1 MPPRTSANPN
11 SMTATTP
18 RTPRPRPGLKAE
30 GEVWIWLT
38 GGTLALCVA
47 MIVGLLTLLAWQGM
61 RNFWPKPLLMVPTKS
76 VELILGKLQGEER
89 SKGDLSLPIGQERQS
104 ATATGS
110 DRSRGRRLYLR
121 TGNFEWTNRHF
132 TYVSDIDSDLNEA
145 WKPVDAWA
153 LERRKMGRLFAFPT
167 RMVWHA
173 PRFPDAMAK
182 PIAQCLEALKTIEV
196 ASENAPLSSLRQ
208 VLEDHQQKSLRSG
221 LDRWIEQRRN
231 EGYLICQKQADG
243 TLTPSSADTS
253 IVDNSPTQVVA
264 CLDAGEGFNLR
275 FASWLQRAQRHVAEG
290 EHLQKS
296 ISRIDAHIEKAR
308 LKLRQY
314 EMDHRKTLLP
324 RLADL
329 EQSAA
334 AFATRTQ
341 KMNRAASLLKQL
353 VLDASLAD
361 RLAPRLQECLGWLD
375 ASRAAEEEKWNQQ
388 QSGFWTQ
395 FPESD
400 AEDKSVVELYLK
412 RLVSGRMESAEIQ
425 DSLEIALSAQ
435 DEQVVTWSIPQRL
448 KSLPQPQEM
457 SDRWLDS
464 DPAKNWLSQEI
475 PGAAAV
481 GWRWEERPLGDRGT
495 WWTGK
500 QPAIG
505 TRYLWYS
512 GATDSKEATASL
524 LPVHDVSMAEIVRG
538 FRPNALSAVEK
549 WKVYG
554 DRWWELVSSNPR
566 EANSEGGLFPAIW
579 GTIVM
584 TMIMTMVGVPFG
596 VMAALFLREYAKS
609 GWLVSLIR
617 ICINN
622 LAGVPSI
629 VYGVF
634 GLAFFCYTVG
644 AWIDGG
650 SERIGIAPW
659 PPMRWFAGCVLLA
672 LFGVAAFWLQLWTSE
687 KQSLSHRMLRLA
699 TNLIWLGCA
708 AGVLLLV
715 VKNPYFHGL
724 YQASLPNPT
733 FGKGGLLWASLT
745 LALLTLPVVI
755 VATEEAIAAVPNS
768 LREGAFACGASRWQ
782 TIRTIVLPLAR
793 PGILTGM
800 ILAMARGAGEVA
812 PLMLVGAL
820 PSAVDLPLDGEAPFL
835 HGSRSFMHLGF
846 QIYTL
851 GFQSQNSEATKPM
864 VFTATLVLLMIV
876 LLLNLTAIVLR
887 NRLRQKQNSGVF

>member
-1 MPPRTSANPN
+1 
-11 SMTATTP
+11 
-18 RTPRPRPGLKAE
+18 
-30 GEVWIWLT
+30 
-38 GGTLALCVA
+38 
-47 MIVGLLTLLAWQGM
+47 
-61 RNFWPKPLLMVPTKS
+61 
-76 VELILGKLQGEER
+76 
-89 SKGDLSLPIGQERQS
+89 
-104 ATATGS
+104 
-110 DRSRGRRLYLR
+110 
-121 TGNFEWTNRHF
+121 
-132 TYVSDIDSDLNEA
+132 
-145 WKPVDAWA
+145 
-153 LERRKMGRLFAFPT
+153 
-167 RMVWHA
+167 
-173 PRFPDAMAK
+173 
-182 PIAQCLEALKTIEV
+182 
-196 ASENAPLSSLRQ
+196 
-208 VLEDHQQKSLRSG
+208 
-221 LDRWIEQRRN
+221 
-231 EGYLICQKQADG
+231 
-243 TLTPSSADTS
+243 
-253 IVDNSPTQVVA
+253 
-264 CLDAGEGFNLR
+264 
-275 FASWLQRAQRHVAEG
+275 
-290 EHLQKS
+290 
-296 ISRIDAHIEKAR
+296 
-308 LKLRQY
+308 
-314 EMDHRKTLLP
+314 
-324 RLADL
+324 
-329 EQSAA
+329 
-334 AFATRTQ
+334 
-341 KMNRAASLLKQL
+341 
-353 VLDASLAD
+353 
-361 RLAPRLQECLGWLD
+361 
-375 ASRAAEEEKWNQQ
+375 
-388 QSGFWTQ
+388 
-395 FPESD
+395 
-400 AEDKSVVELYLK
+400 VVEVYLE
-412 RLVSGRMESAEIQ
+412 RLVSGRMESAAIQ

-435 DEQVVTWSIPQRL
+435 DEQVVTWSIPQQL
-448 KSLPQPQEM
+448 KSLPEPQAN

-464 DPAKNWLSQEI
+464 DPARNWLSQEI
-475 PGAAAV
+475 PGADPA
-481 GWRWEERPLGDRGT
+481 GWRWEGRPLGDRGT

-500 QPAIG
+500 QPAFG
-505 TRYLWYS
+505 TRYLWHS

-524 LPVHDVSMAEIVRG
+524 LPVHDVSMSEIVRG

-554 DRWWELVSSNPR
+554 DRWWELGSSNPR

-596 VMAALFLREYAKS
+596 VMAALYLREYAKS

-659 PPMRWFAGCVLLA
+659 PPMQWFAGCVILA
-672 LFGVAAFWLQLWTSE
+672 LSSIAAFCLQLWSSE
-687 KQSLSHRMLRLA
+687 KPSPSHRMLRLA

-708 AGVLLLV
+708 AGVLLLI

>member
-1 MPPRTSANPN
+1 LIR
-11 SMTATTP
+11 
-18 RTPRPRPGLKAE
+18 
-30 GEVWIWLT
+30 WID
-38 GGTLALCVA
+38 
-47 MIVGLLTLLAWQGM
+47 Q
-61 RNFWPKPLLMVPTKS
+61 
-76 VELILGKLQGEER
+76 
-89 SKGDLSLPIGQERQS
+89 
-104 ATATGS
+104 
-110 DRSRGRRLYLR
+110 
-121 TGNFEWTNRHF
+121 
-132 TYVSDIDSDLNEA
+132 
-145 WKPVDAWA
+145 
-153 LERRKMGRLFAFPT
+153 RRK
-167 RMVWHA
+167 
-173 PRFPDAMAK
+173 
-182 PIAQCLEALKTIEV
+182 
-196 ASENAPLSSLRQ
+196 
-208 VLEDHQQKSLRSG
+208 
-221 LDRWIEQRRN
+221 
-231 EGYLICQKQADG
+231 EGYLICQQQADG
-243 TLTPSSADTS
+243 SLIPWDADAVSSDKAPS
-253 IVDNSPTQVVA
+253 QLVA
-264 CLDAGEGFNLR
+264 CLDAGEGFNLL
-275 FASWLQRAQRHVAEG
+275 FESWLQRAKSHVAEG
-290 EHLQKS
+290 ERLQKE
-296 ISRIDAHIEKAR
+296 ISRIDSHIEKSR

-314 EMDHRKTLLP
+314 EIDYRKSLLP
-324 RLADL
+324 RLTEL
-329 EQSAA
+329 EQAA
-334 AFATRTQ
+334 ATVATRYQ
-341 KMNRAASLLKQL
+341 KMDRATTLLKQL
-353 VLDASLAD
+353 AMEASLAD
-361 RLAPRLQECLGWLD
+361 LLAPMLNECLPWLD
-375 ASRAAEEEKWNQQ
+375 SARTAEEAKWNELQRQ
-388 QSGFWTQ
+388 FWANL
-395 FPESD
+395 PDSD
-400 AEDKSVVELYLK
+400 SVDRSVVEAYLAGVV
-412 RLVSGRMESAEIQ
+412 RGRIESAAIQ
-425 DSLEIALSAQ
+425 DKLEVALSAQ
-435 DEQVVTWSIPQRL
+435 AEQVVTWSIPQQL
-448 KSLPQPQEM
+448 KSLPEAQATPE
-457 SDRWLDS
+457 RWLES
-464 DPAKNWLSQEI
+464 DQVMNWLSREI
-475 PGAAAV
+475 PGATAAI
-481 GWRWEERPLGDRGT
+481 WRWEAIPFGDRYM
-495 WWTGK
+495 WWAGK
-500 QPAIG
+500 QPGIG
-505 TRYLWYS
+505 TRYLWYA
-512 GATDSKEATASL
+512 GPTDEKEATARL

-538 FRPNALSAVEK
+538 FRPNALTSFEK

-584 TMIMTMVGVPFG
+584 TMIMTLVGVPFG
-596 VMAALFLREYAKS
+596 VMAALYLREYAKS

-650 SERIGIAPW
+650 PDRIGIMPW
-659 PPMRWFAGCVLLA
+659 PPMRWFAGLVLLA
-672 LFGVAAFWLQLWTSE
+672 FSGMAAFWLQLSASE
-687 KQSLSHRMLRLA
+687 KQGTSHRMLRMV

-708 AGVLLLV
+708 AGVLLLI
-715 VKNPYFHGL
+715 VKNPYFHGF

>member
-1 MPPRTSANPN
+1 
-11 SMTATTP
+11 MTATNP

-61 RNFWPKPLLMVPTKS
+61 RNFWPKPLLMVPTNNG
-76 VELILGKLQGEER
+76 ELILGKLQGEER
-89 SKGDLSLPIGQERQS
+89 SRGEATLQIGQDGQPMA
-104 ATATGS
+104 ATETDFS
-110 DRSRGRRLYLR
+110 SGRRLYLR

-132 TYVSDIDSDLNEA
+132 TYVSDSDSDLKEA
-145 WKPVDAWA
+145 WRPVNAWA

-173 PRFPDAMAK
+173 PRFPDSMA
-182 PIAQCLEALKTIEV
+182 QQLSHCLEAVKSIE
-196 ASENAPLSSLRQ
+196 AESETAPPSMLRQ
-208 VLEDHQQKSLRSG
+208 ILEDHQQKSLQNG
-221 LDRWIEQRRN
+221 LVQWIDQRRE
-231 EGYLICQKQADG
+231 EGYLICQQQADG
-243 TLTPSSADTS
+243 SLTTWSGDARLFETS
-253 IVDNSPTQVVA
+253 PAQLVA
-264 CLDAGEGFNLR
+264 WLDAGKDFDLR
-275 FASWLQRAQRHVAEG
+275 FASWLQRSHRHVAEG
-290 EHLQKS
+290 ESLQKA
-296 ISRIDAHIEKAR
+296 ISRIDSRIEKAR
-308 LKLRQY
+308 LELRQH
-314 EMDHRKTLLP
+314 EIDHRKNLLP
-324 RLADL
+324 RLGEL
-329 EQSAA
+329 EQAA
-334 AFATRTQ
+334 GAFAAKHQ
-341 KMNRAASLLKQL
+341 KIDHGISLLKQL
-353 VLDASLAD
+353 AIDPSLAD
-361 RLAPRLQECLGWLD
+361 RLAPILEDCLQWLD
-375 ASRAAEEEKWNQQ
+375 SARSAEVEKWNGLQA
-388 QSGFWTQ
+388 GFWATL
-395 FPESD
+395 PDAD
-400 AEDKSVVELYLK
+400 AEDRRVVEVYLK
-412 RLVSGRMESAEIQ
+412 RLVSGQIESSTIQ
-425 DSLEIALSAQ
+425 DALEVALSAQ
-435 DEQVVTWSIPQRL
+435 NEQLVTWSIPQQL
-448 KSLPQPQEM
+448 KSLPEAKTTP
-457 SDRWLDS
+457 DRWLES
-464 DPAKNWLSQEI
+464 DQEGSWLSQEI
-475 PGAAAV
+475 PGADRAL
-481 GWRWEERPLGDRGT
+481 WRWEGGRFGDRGS

-500 QPAIG
+500 HPAIG

-512 GATDSKEATASL
+512 KATENKGATASL
-524 LPVHDVSMAEIVRG
+524 LPLHEVSMAEIVRG
-538 FRPNALSAVEK
+538 FRPNALSAIEK

-584 TMIMTMVGVPFG
+584 TMIMTIVGVPFG
-596 VMAALFLREYAKS
+596 VMAALYLREYAKS

-634 GLAFFCYTVG
+634 GLAFFCYTLG

-650 SERIGIAPW
+650 SARIGIATW
-659 PPMRWFAGCVLLA
+659 PPMRWFAGLVLLA
-672 LFGVAAFWLQLWTSE
+672 VSGITAFWLQLWTSE
-687 KQSLSHRMLRLA
+687 KQSASHRMLRA
-699 TNLIWLGCA
+699 VTNLIWLGCA
-708 AGVLLLV
+708 AGVLLLI
-715 VKNPYFHGL
+715 VKNPYFQGF

-820 PSAVDLPLDGEAPFL
+820 PSAVDLPLDAEAPFL

-876 LLLNLTAIVLR
+876 LLLNLTAIMLR

>member
-1 MPPRTSANPN
+1 M
-11 SMTATTP
+11 
-18 RTPRPRPGLKAE
+18 PRPRPGLKAE

-76 VELILGKLQGEER
+76 GELILGKLQGEER
-89 SKGDLSLPIGQERQS
+89 SKDAATLPIGQEGQT
-104 ATATGS
+104 TARTES
-110 DRSRGRRLYLR
+110 NLSRGRRLYLR

-132 TYVSDIDSDLNEA
+132 TYVSDSDSDLKEA
-145 WKPVDAWA
+145 WQPLDAWA
-153 LERRKMGRLFAFPT
+153 LERRKLGRLFAFPT

-173 PRFPDAMAK
+173 PRFPDAMAEQ
-182 PIAQCLEALKTIEV
+182 IAQCLEAVKSVE
-196 ASENAPLSSLRQ
+196 AESETAPPSTLHPI
-208 VLEDHQQKSLRSG
+208 LEDHQQTSLQNG
-221 LDRWIEQRRN
+221 LVRWIDQRRD
-231 EGYLICQKQADG
+231 EGYLICQQQADG
-243 TLTPSSADTS
+243 SLIASSDEADLFGTS
-253 IVDNSPTQVVA
+253 TSPMVA

-275 FASWLQRAQRHVAEG
+275 FASWLQHAQRHVAEG
-290 EHLQKS
+290 ERLQKA

-314 EMDHRKTLLP
+314 EIDHRKNLLS

-329 EQSAA
+329 EQAAA
-334 AFATRTQ
+334 AFATNQQ
-341 KMNRAASLLKQL
+341 KINHASSRLKQL
-353 VLDASLAD
+353 AIDPSLAD
-361 RLAPRLQECLGWLD
+361 RLAPILSECLRWLD
-375 ASRAAEEEKWNQQ
+375 SARTAAAGRWNELQTE
-388 QSGFWTQ
+388 FWANH
-395 FPESD
+395 PDAD
-400 AEDKSVVELYLK
+400 AEDRSVVEVYLE
-412 RLVSGRMESAEIQ
+412 RLVSGRMESAAIQ
-425 DSLEIALSAQ
+425 EELEVALSTQ
-435 DEQVVTWSIPQRL
+435 NEQLVTWSIPQQL
-448 KSLPQPQEM
+448 KTLPQPQAT

-464 DPAKNWLSQEI
+464 DQARNWLSQEI
-475 PGAAAV
+475 PGADPA
-481 GWRWEERPLGDRGT
+481 GWRWEERKLGDRGT

-512 GATDSKEATASL
+512 GPADNKGATASL
-524 LPVHDVSMAEIVRG
+524 LPVHEVSMAEIVRG
-538 FRPNALSAVEK
+538 FRPNALSAIEK

-584 TMIMTMVGVPFG
+584 TMIMTLVGVPFG
-596 VMAALFLREYAKS
+596 VMAALYLREYAKS
-609 GWLVSLIR
+609 GWMVSLIR

-650 SERIGIAPW
+650 SERIGMTTW
-659 PPMRWFAGCVLLA
+659 PPIRWFAGLGILA
-672 LFGVAAFWLQLWTSE
+672 LSGITAFWLQLWTSE
-687 KQSLSHRMLRLA
+687 KQSPSNRMLRIV

-708 AGVLLLV
+708 AGVLLLIL
-715 VKNPYFHGL
+715 KNPYFHGL

-820 PSAVDLPLDGEAPFL
+820 PSAVDLPLDSEAPFL